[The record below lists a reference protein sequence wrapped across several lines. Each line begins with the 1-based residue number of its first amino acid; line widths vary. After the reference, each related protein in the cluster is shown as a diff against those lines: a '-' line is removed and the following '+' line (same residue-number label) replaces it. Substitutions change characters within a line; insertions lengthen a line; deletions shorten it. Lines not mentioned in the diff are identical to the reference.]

1 MLSRQREWTLGL
13 ILLGIVVLLWVASSF
28 LVNGIFALYPKPFLM
43 TYINTGAFIFYLVP
57 SCMTRLRKG
66 EYRQAAE
73 VLSVRETIKLA
84 GQFSVLWFLSNLVT
98 NASLL
103 FTSVSSQTI
112 LSSTSSFFTLIVG
125 WVLSVEMLNTR
136 KVIAV
141 ALSFIGVVLL
151 TKSDDVEVE
160 EPRTRLILMG
170 NILALSGAFFY
181 GVYSILLKL
190 RVQHEQRLNMKLFF
204 GFVGVFSLSFL
215 WPTLYLL
222 DWMGV
227 EKLQL
232 PPKPAVWS
240 VLLVNCAMSFVSDF
254 LWAKAM
260 LLTSPLTV
268 TVGLSAS
275 IPCAMLGDVVFKEKK
290 MGLVYVLGAVII
302 LGSFVVVNQDEEVDE
317 VLRE

>member
-13 ILLGIVVLLWVASSF
+13 ILLAIVVLLWVASSF
-28 LVNGIFALYPKPFLM
+28 LVNGIFTLYPKPFLM

-57 SCMTRLRKG
+57 SCMTRLRRVK
-66 EYRQAAE
+66 YSQPAE
-73 VLSVRETIKLA
+73 TLSVGETVRLA
-84 GQFSVLWFLSNLVT
+84 CQFSALWFLSNFVT

-112 LSSTSSFFTLIVG
+112 LSSTSSFFTLLVG
-125 WVLSVEMLNTR
+125 WSLSVERLNVR
-136 KVIAV
+136 KVIGV
-141 ALSFIGVVLL
+141 ALSFFGVVLL
-151 TKSDDVEVE
+151 TNSDDLEVQ
-160 EPRTRLILMG
+160 EPKSNLILLG
-170 NILALSGAFFY
+170 NLLALSGALFY

-190 RVQHEQRLNMKLFF
+190 RVEHEQRLDMKLFF

-215 WPTLYLL
+215 WPTLFLL

-227 EKLQL
+227 ERIQL
-232 PPKPAVWS
+232 PPTPAVWG
-240 VLLVNCAMSFVSDF
+240 VLLANCAMSFVSDF

-275 IPCAMLGDVVFKEKK
+275 IPCAMLGDVIFKEKT
-290 MGLVYVLGAVII
+290 MGLIYVLGAAII
-302 LGSFVVVNQDEEVDE
+302 LGSFVAVNQDEEVDE
-317 VLRE
+317 VLRD